1 MKQRW
6 WFVGLAIALGVVFLS
21 PLASSHPDGLE
32 RVAED
37 GGFIDAALD
46 PWYEI
51 IPDYL
56 FPGIGNEA
64 LATIL
69 AGIVGTLILFGLI
82 FGLGRIFVRGRPAH

>member
-6 WFVGLAIALGVVFLS
+6 WLVGLAIALLLAFLS

-37 GGFIDAALD
+37 KGFIDAAQD

-51 IPDYL
+51 VPDYL

-64 LATIL
+64 VATIL
-69 AGIVGTLILFGLI
+69 AGLVGTLAVFGLV
-82 FGLGRIFVRGRPAH
+82 FGLGRVFAKRRSST